1 MPPGVKEREMG
12 YERKKFRLFILKI
25 VLHSPG
31 NIAIIGW
38 GWEAIYSGEVENII
52 IMSLIMMIP
61 SERAILSNLL
71 TYYQPTLA
79 KSLRR
84 WFCQY
89 LLFLYYVDF
98 LVNCFV
104 PALNLYQWLKLRVV

>member
-1 MPPGVKEREMG
+1 MQ
-12 YERKKFRLFILKI
+12 LF
-25 VLHSPG
+25 
-31 NIAIIGW
+31 GW
-38 GWEAIYSGEVENII
+38 GWEAIYSGEVENTI
-52 IMSLIMMIP
+52 IMLLLMMIP
-61 SERAILSNLL
+61 SERAILSDLL

-98 LVNCFV
+98 LVIFFV
-104 PALNLYQWLKLRVV
+104 PALNLYQWLKLRVVYYYTHTSFQLQVQGLELGGLKSTV